1 MRVEAVAK
9 NTTGDL
15 IGDCNASS
23 SKDSTLMVDA
33 TSHSDDVTKHSY
45 LRLRKVRIHRC
56 SIGAFIDLESDFS
69 R

>member
-9 NTTGDL
+9 NTTDDL
-15 IGDCNASS
+15 IGDCNAKS

-33 TSHSDDVTKHSY
+33 TSHSDDVTKHAY
-45 LRLRKVRIHRC
+45 LRLSKVRIRTC
-56 SIGAFIDLESDFS
+56 SMRAFIDLESDFS

>member
-9 NTTGDL
+9 NTIDNL

-45 LRLRKVRIHRC
+45 LRLRKVRIRRC